1 ISPGADN
8 APSYSPDGRYL
19 AFRSQARAGYESD
32 RWRLMVLERTS
43 GRTTNLTETLDRW
56 VESITWAPDSQRVF
70 FTVEDRGRTG
80 LQMISVNGGGIRNV
94 ISGESSIDDVQLGSD
109 GSFMIYT
116 EASGSHPSEIF
127 RASSTGGTGVPLTRL
142 NDSLLANSTIRPLEN
157 FWVE

>member
-1 ISPGADN
+1 
-8 APSYSPDGRYL
+8 
-19 AFRSQARAGYESD
+19 
-32 RWRLMVLERTS
+32 TS

-116 EASGSHPSEIF
+116 EVSGSHTAEIF

-142 NDSLLANSTIRPLEN
+142 NDSLLANATIRPLEN
-157 FWVE
+157 FWVESSDKTRVNSFVVKPPDFSETRKFPVLFLIHGGPEGA